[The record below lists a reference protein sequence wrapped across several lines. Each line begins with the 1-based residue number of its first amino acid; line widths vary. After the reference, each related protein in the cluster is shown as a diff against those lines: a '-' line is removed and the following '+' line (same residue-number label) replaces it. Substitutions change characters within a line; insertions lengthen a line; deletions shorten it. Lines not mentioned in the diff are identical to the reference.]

1 MKQAFLGTAAAVSG
15 LLHCA
20 ELTGRWQQPS
30 ALPSFRVSGLAGH
43 LARAVFNVERWL
55 ETPSEYGGTPIDAVA
70 YYLAGAAP
78 APDLGDTVPAR
89 IRETGE
95 QEAAAGPAALAA
107 AFDAARARLGTLLPT
122 LPPDRPVQVFAHVMP
137 LEQCLLTR
145 LVELTVHLDDLA
157 VSLDRPTPPVPPA
170 AADAVTVCLARLSAA
185 RHGFLPVLRTLS
197 RRERVEGPIAA
208 F

>member
-1 MKQAFLGTAAAVSG
+1 MIRPFLDTAEVVSE
-15 LLHCA
+15 LLHSP
-20 ELTGRWQQPS
+20 ELVARWEQPS
-30 ALPSFRVSGLAGH
+30 ALTSFRISGLAGH

-55 ETPSEYGGTPIDAVA
+55 AAPPGEGDPIDTVA

-78 APDLGDTVPAR
+78 APDLDGVVPSR

-95 QEAAAGPAALAA
+95 EEALAGPAALAA
-107 AFDAARARLGTLLPT
+107 DFDAARARLATRLPT
-122 LPPDRPVQVFAHVMP
+122 LAPDRPVRVFAHVLP
-137 LEQCLLTR
+137 LDQCLLTR

-157 VSLDRPTPPVPPA
+157 VSLSVPTPAVPPE
-170 AADAVTVCLARLSAA
+170 AADAVAVCLTRLSLA

-197 RRERVEGPIAA
+197 RRERAHSPIAA